1 MQILALYGF
10 LRALGQ
16 TFGPIWKA
24 MGRPDL
30 LAKLGFLRVVLM
42 AVTLYPV
49 AVTLGYGITGAAAVV
64 TVIYVFPMMPIDIY
78 LITKMLDVPPLETIR
93 EIAFPTSASAV
104 MAAVVWYVDSLIELP
119 AIAELVIGILV
130 GAVTYFAVVAV
141 LERQFRWGIGRN
153 VKKIVA
159 SARR

>member
-1 MQILALYGF
+1 
-10 LRALGQ
+10 
-16 TFGPIWKA
+16 
-24 MGRPDL
+24 
-30 LAKLGFLRVVLM
+30 
-42 AVTLYPV
+42 
-49 AVTLGYGITGAAAVV
+49 
-64 TVIYVFPMMPIDIY
+64 
-78 LITKMLDVPPLETIR
+78 
-93 EIAFPTSASAV
+93 